1 MNNQTSNP
9 QAQEPTAVDTIP
21 EIEPSAIA
29 AIAEAAPLIQEAQA
43 ASAIALIQE
52 VPAENVTEQAAI
64 TPEATPAN
72 PSGTLTTMDVADL
85 LKIPGLRVTV
95 QNGPKHASP
104 ALHAALL
111 KDGASEPEAES
122 GVVATSVLDEPEAL
136 LADRVFVLEQTVA
149 DLVIKLKHHGITG
162 PPQS

>member
-1 MNNQTSNP
+1 MRLYSTYSQISRAINLPLSTLQTRQCGSSTPKKIMNNQTSNP

-21 EIEPSAIA
+21 VIEPSAIA
-29 AIAEAAPLIQEAQA
+29 AIAEAAPLTEQSGVDHAEISSALAQA

-85 LKIPGLRVTV
+85 LKI
-95 QNGPKHASP
+95 
-104 ALHAALL
+104 
-111 KDGASEPEAES
+111 
-122 GVVATSVLDEPEAL
+122 
-136 LADRVFVLEQTVA
+136 
-149 DLVIKLKHHGITG
+149 
-162 PPQS
+162 